1 MKDLFFLFE
10 DAINDEEDYSFLFEE
25 AIPVKFTVNIMC
37 NDKDINDVRD
47 IVKDIVY
54 GFISKKDG
62 SRVDDR
68 EWIHGCDNLGDYY
81 DYEFDPEKTLKNKLG
96 LCLDQSIAIKHLMS
110 KMHPD
115 MPVTIFALRKGK
127 FGHAVPTYKNKD
139 KYYYFENA
147 WDKEKG
153 THGPFNSEED
163 LKQYLSF
170 IYHKN
175 HDKDNDDEVTVEPF
189 EAVKDNLNESWCIYG
204 F

>member
-1 MKDLFFLFE
+1 MENLISLFEDALNEDVDYTSLFE
-10 DAINDEEDYSFLFEE
+10 DAIT
-25 AIPVKFTVNIMC
+25 FTVNIM
-37 NDKDINDVRD
+37 NDDPDISDVRD

-54 GFISKKDG
+54 GFVSKKDG
-62 SRVDDR
+62 ARIDNRD
-68 EWIHGCDNLGDYY
+68 WIHNCENLRDYY
-81 DYEFDPEKTLKNKLG
+81 DYEFNPEKTLANKLG

-115 MPVTIFALRKGK
+115 MPCKIFALTKGR
-127 FGHAVPTYKNKD
+127 FGHAVPTYNNKG

-153 THGPFNSEED
+153 LHGPFDSEGS
-163 LKQYLSF
+163 LRNYLSY

-175 HDKDNDDEVTVEPF
+175 HDKDNDDEVVVEPYEEF
-189 EAVKDNLNESWCIYG
+189 EKENLNESWCIYG

>member
-1 MKDLFFLFE
+1 MEDLLILFE
-10 DAINDEEDYSFLFEE
+10 DALQEEEDYTSLFEDS
-25 AIPVKFTVNIMC
+25 IPVFTVNIMS
-37 NDKDINDVRD
+37 DDPDISDVKD

-62 SRVDDR
+62 KRIDDR
-68 EWIHGCDNLGDYY
+68 EWIHGCDNLSDYY

-115 MPVTIFALRKGK
+115 MPVKIFALTKGR
-127 FGHAVPTYKNKD
+127 FGHAVPTYNNNG

-153 THGPFNSEED
+153 LHGPFESED
-163 LKQYLSF
+163 MLKEYLSY

-175 HDKDNDDEVTVEPF
+175 HDKDNDDEVNVEPYENF
-189 EAVKDNLNESWCIYG
+189 EANLNESWWNYEL